1 MLKGIYIKNKD
12 EFLEKYD
19 QNVADLSLLG
29 RGDGTEVMLQ
39 NIKKDNNSYI
49 SPGDKPELMEFFYIL
64 KGIIEVKI
72 NSRYKRLSKGDY
84 IYVHELEETVQFRT
98 LEDTQLLYIT
108 SKPTFFSLSRKIN
121 DLIQISKKSQKK
133 DMYTHDHGSRVQKYS
148 VRIANKLNLNN
159 DKVENI
165 ALASL
170 FHDVGKIHIPDK
182 ILMKPDKLTEE
193 EMNCVKE
200 HPDSGY
206 NMLQNTYY
214 KEISKIVRQH
224 HERLDGS
231 GYPKGLK
238 DEDIMIEAKI
248 IGIADAFDAM
258 TTSRPYR
265 KAMTKDEAKEELR
278 KDVEA
283 GKYDKKLFKILLD
296 IIEKENHWWYL
307 KNSKYHV

>member
-283 GKYDKKLFKILLD
+283 GKYDKKLFGILLD
-296 IIEKENHWWYL
+296 IIEKEND
-307 KNSKYHV
+307 

>member
-1 MLKGIYIKNKD
+1 MLKGIHIKNKG

-49 SPGDKPELMEFFYIL
+49 SPGEKPELMEFFYIL
-64 KGIIEVKI
+64 KGIIEVKT

-121 DLIQISKKSQKK
+121 DLIEISKKSQKK

-148 VRIANKLNLNN
+148 VKIANKLNLNN

-200 HPDSGY
+200 HPESGY
-206 NMLQNTYY
+206 NMLQDTYY

-231 GYPKGLK
+231 GYPKGIK

-258 TTSRPYR
+258 TTTRPYR

-278 KDVEA
+278 KDVESR
-283 GKYDKKLFKILLD
+283 KYDKKIFEILLD
-296 IIEKENHWWYL
+296 IIEKEND
-307 KNSKYHV
+307 

>member
-1 MLKGIYIKNKD
+1 MTKGIYIKKKY
-12 EFLEKYD
+12 EYLEKFN
-19 QNVADLSLLG
+19 QNTADLSLLG
-29 RGDGTEVMLQ
+29 RGDGTEVMIQ
-39 NIKKDNNSYI
+39 NIKKDSNSYI
-49 SPGDKPELMEFFYIL
+49 SPGEKLELMEFFYIL
-64 KGIIEVKI
+64 EGIIEIKI
-72 NSRYKRLSKGDY
+72 NSKYKRLSKGDY
-84 IYVHELEETVQFRT
+84 IYVHELEDTVQFRT

-108 SKPTFFSLSRKIN
+108 SKPTFFGLSKSIN
-121 DLIQISKKSQKK
+121 ELMKISKKSQKK

-148 VRIANKLNLNN
+148 IRIANKLNLNS

-165 ALASL
+165 AFASL

-182 ILMKPDKLTEE
+182 ILMKPDKLTVE

-258 TTSRPYR
+258 TTNRPYR
-265 KAMTKDEAKEELR
+265 KALTENEAVEELR
-278 KDVEA
+278 KDVES
-283 GKYDKKLFKILLD
+283 GKYDEKLFKILRD
-296 IIEKENHWWYL
+296 IIEKEND
-307 KNSKYHV
+307 